1 MYETDA
7 KRMGKETHTREMT
20 FLKGYVSCN
29 ACACNYNCQAATAGI
44 TVRTFCQIFNMSVDP
59 TKTEENIAKAENCK
73 FWVHEKLDRN
83 QVVSPD
89 HTYHYERYQ

>member
-1 MYETDA
+1 MYESDV
-7 KRMGKETHTREMT
+7 KLQERETHTRQMT

-29 ACACNYNCQAATAGI
+29 TCGCNYNCKAAIEGRTE
-44 TVRTFCQIFNMSVDP
+44 RTFCQIFSTSVDP
-59 TKTEENIAKAENCK
+59 IKTEENIAKAEKCK

-89 HTYHYERYQ
+89 HTYRYEKD